1 MTFPIWKTYNIPFRG
16 WISVG
21 CFSGKIYTYY
31 VPNGKAIRI
40 IAAHFSHPGKKK
52 FSMTMLETRID
63 YFIVALHLLNPSFPR
78 QQRQVRRLKV
88 LLNLHTRWL
97 LISTWP
103 KFVLGLFFGEN
114 HIGRFQML
122 QPFSRVDLR
131 RSLSR

>member
-78 QQRQVRRLKV
+78 QQSQVC
-88 LLNLHTRWL
+88 
-97 LISTWP
+97 S
-103 KFVLGLFFGEN
+103 
-114 HIGRFQML
+114 
-122 QPFSRVDLR
+122 
-131 RSLSR
+131 